1 LWYDRVPWSTAVEA
15 GQPEEGCTV
24 NKKLVVIPAV
34 AFAMYAV
41 SHHPAQSAAG
51 VSKSFSQ
58 LSSGSGS
65 VMDGFFKFVGR
76 L

>member
-1 LWYDRVPWSTAVEA
+1 M
-15 GQPEEGCTV
+15 

-41 SHHPAQSAAG
+41 SHHPEQSAAG

>member
-1 LWYDRVPWSTAVEA
+1 VVGS
-15 GQPEEGCTV
+15 QEGTTV
-24 NKKLVVIPAV
+24 AMVKNKKLVVIPAV

-41 SHHPAQSAAG
+41 SHHPDQSASG
-51 VSKSFSQ
+51 VSKGWSQ
-58 LSSGSGS
+58 VSHGGGS

>member
-1 LWYDRVPWSTAVEA
+1 VSPNP
-15 GQPEEGCTV
+15 QEGATV
-24 NKKLVVIPAV
+24 NKKLVVFPAV

-41 SHHPAQSAAG
+41 SHQPTQSADA
-51 VSKSFSQ
+51 VSKGWNH

-65 VMDGFFKFVGR
+65 VMDGIFKFVGR

>member
-1 LWYDRVPWSTAVEA
+1 MVK
-15 GQPEEGCTV
+15 

-41 SHHPAQSAAG
+41 SHHPDQSASG
-51 VSKSFSQ
+51 VSKGWSQ
-58 LSSGSGS
+58 VSHGGGS

>member
-1 LWYDRVPWSTAVEA
+1 M
-15 GQPEEGCTV
+15 
-24 NKKLVVIPAV
+24 KKKMVVVPAV

-41 SHHPAQSAAG
+41 SHQPTQSADA
-51 VSKSFSQ
+51 VSKGWSQ